1 MNISDKDIYW
11 MQRALELARRGIGV
25 TSPNPAVGCVIL
37 DRAGQVVG
45 EGWHEYDLRDH
56 AEIVALN
63 EAKQHALT
71 YQKEDRL
78 KGGTAYVTLEPCNHT
93 GRTGPCTEALIA
105 SGIARVVAA
114 TGDPNPTVTG
124 HGMERLCAAGI
135 ETKLGVCEAE
145 ARRINEGFARWIQ
158 YKRPFVLMKVAM
170 TLDGRIAPPTGHH
183 NAREPYWITS
193 EAARAAVQPLRWQAD
208 AALTGVDTVLAD
220 DPMLTDRSGLRR
232 RRPLLRVVLDS
243 ALRLPLDSK
252 MVHTAQNDLVIFT
265 ISRDEARINELRTR
279 GVRVE
284 VLPPDHGR
292 VPLTAVLD
300 KLGEEGILSLLTE
313 TGTRLNTALLA
324 GGMVDRVHLFVAP
337 QIMGSDAVPA
347 FKGMPSAIRMAQVEV
362 ERYGNDLG
370 LCSLLRDPWQKLPPQ
385 AEE

>member
-1 MNISDKDIYW
+1 
-11 MQRALELARRGIGV
+11 
-25 TSPNPAVGCVIL
+25 
-37 DRAGQVVG
+37 
-45 EGWHEYDLRDH
+45 
-56 AEIVALN
+56 
-63 EAKQHALT
+63 
-71 YQKEDRL
+71 
-78 KGGTAYVTLEPCNHT
+78 
-93 GRTGPCTEALIA
+93 
-105 SGIARVVAA
+105 
-114 TGDPNPTVTG
+114 
-124 HGMERLCAAGI
+124 
-135 ETKLGVCEAE
+135 
-145 ARRINEGFARWIQ
+145 
-158 YKRPFVLMKVAM
+158 
-170 TLDGRIAPPTGHH
+170 
-183 NAREPYWITS
+183 
-193 EAARAAVQPLRWQAD
+193 
-208 AALTGVDTVLAD
+208 
-220 DPMLTDRSGLRR
+220 
-232 RRPLLRVVLDS
+232 
-243 ALRLPLDSK
+243 